1 MDEHTPGPW
10 MIDPGWTLFTHE
22 LWGRVQY
29 PTISHAKV
37 GNVAYVVPK
46 VDGRRDA
53 TGEAN
58 ARLIAAA
65 PDLLRECRAI
75 KAQLDRVEEALREHD
90 GSDLSN
96 TSVSFAV
103 EPEGR
108 ISLDAAIAKAEGR
121 T

>member
-65 PDLLRECRAI
+65 PDLLEAC
-75 KAQLDRVEEALREHD
+75 KALVAKKFGPPDVLKMAE
-90 GSDLSN
+90 S
-96 TSVSFAV
+96 T
-103 EPEGR
+103 
-108 ISLDAAIAKAEGR
+108 ITKAAGR